1 MSYRLDKL
9 NELIRQELGKILLE
23 EEEFGSG
30 VLVTL
35 LQVKIS
41 PDLRDAGIILSVF
54 PTEKEKAVIKKLES
68 HAFGLQK
75 LLTKKISIRTIPK
88 LRFILNSD
96 EAESQKIETLIK
108 KIDK

>member
-1 MSYRLDKL
+1 MSHRLEKI
-9 NELIRQELGKILLE
+9 NELIRIELGKILLE

-35 LQVKIS
+35 LQVKTS
-41 PDLRDAGIILSVF
+41 ADLRDASVILSVF
-54 PTEKEKAVIKKLES
+54 PTEKEAWVIKKLES
-68 HAFGLQK
+68 HIFGLQQ
-75 LLTKKISIRTIPK
+75 LLNKKIQTRTVPK
-88 LRFILNSD
+88 IRFILNSD